1 MCLKIWSWSILK
13 INKAI
18 SRDLT
23 CIEVSHF
30 HQLLLKVRQF
40 GFKKHSGCCHALF
53 IKKGSK
59 VYCTFVDASKAF
71 DKVLHNGL
79 SINQVYYFSS
89 TLQAR
94 FRNKRYVGVRP
105 ASIRSSNV
113 IVWTHTF

>member
-1 MCLKIWSWSILK
+1 MVQLNTCCMAEVIYMFTCVCLFNTMVQHCYVPENLVMVFLK

-53 IKKGSK
+53 T
-59 VYCTFVDASKAF
+59 Y
-71 DKVLHNGL
+71 GL
-79 SINQVYYFSS
+79 
-89 TLQAR
+89 LR
-94 FRNKRYVGVRP
+94 RVR
-105 ASIRSSNV
+105 
-113 IVWTHTF
+113 